1 MGGQGAS
8 RENKKQKEKDKTMGS
23 NNSTKDEMK
32 ALYTAFDI
40 HRRAATLAA
49 MWIAFDPFGA
59 VVYELRGLED
69 AAWNLREGVQMRKIS
84 WDFTKAPYRELL
96 PIKKGKDNYGTFQNH
111 IKGIEGAI
119 RRIEANNWIMMMG
132 HTTNFVRLAV
142 ETLREH
148 IRHLRREM

>member
-1 MGGQGAS
+1 MKT
-8 RENKKQKEKDKTMGS
+8 NKAT
-23 NNSTKDEMK
+23 NDEMK

-69 AAWNLREGVQMRKIS
+69 AAWGLRERVQMMRPS
-84 WDFTKAPYRELL
+84 WDFTKEPYRKLM

-119 RRIEANNWIMMMG
+119 RRLESNNWIMMMN
-132 HTTNFVRLAV
+132 HTTVRLAV
-142 ETLREH
+142 AKLRDQ
-148 IRHLRREM
+148 IRDLRWDM